1 MKLLWLCCIYIWCY
15 DYHSKTIWWK
25 PFFFTAKTWKK
36 KLAKTLLPKLVAILK
51 IAHLKTYY
59 NKEVSESL
67 KSTLSRARIAEF
79 TWSGFISE
87 GTAWWLLSR
96 CYVISFSR
104 HRTTTFSGYFDDVF
118 VENLCISNFHEPP
131 WVVKTGCLSVQKQ
144 PFKDVIHFMCCW
156 KFRKTHRKTPVPESL
171 IIKIIFSNNILI
183 KKEAVTIIFL
193 LI

>member
-1 MKLLWLCCIYIWCY
+1 MAFIHKYKWQWSFCDFVVYTFDVMIIIRKQYDENLFSLLQ
-15 DYHSKTIWWK
+15 
-25 PFFFTAKTWKK
+25 

-118 VENLCISNFHEPP
+118 VEICAFQ
-131 WVVKTGCLSVQKQ
+131 T
-144 PFKDVIHFMCCW
+144 FMS
-156 KFRKTHRKTPVPESL
+156 RPE
-171 IIKIIFSNNILI
+171 
-183 KKEAVTIIFL
+183 
-193 LI
+193 